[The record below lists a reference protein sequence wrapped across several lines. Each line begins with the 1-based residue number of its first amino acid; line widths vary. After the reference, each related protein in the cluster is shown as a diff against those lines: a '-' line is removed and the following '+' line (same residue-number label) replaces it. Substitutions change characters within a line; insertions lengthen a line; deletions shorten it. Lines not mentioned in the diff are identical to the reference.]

1 MCRWPAKKHYWEIC
15 DQTVG
20 AILTCLVDA
29 VWLGHACFMLK
40 GAVKNLV
47 FDIGL
52 FQKAFVNLNSC
63 IEVPERE
70 RIISPNQI
78 AFMAC
83 MNKMC

>member
-1 MCRWPAKKHYWEIC
+1 
-15 DQTVG
+15 
-20 AILTCLVDA
+20 
-29 VWLGHACFMLK
+29 MLK